1 MTIKEWLTPGLFDI
15 NVILV
20 ALLINWTLF
29 SIATNFLED
38 FRIPPKIQ
46 NANYGAVI
54 LMCLL
59 YGLLIIAGLLGI
71 VENRPTL
78 YPNRYDFLLMG
89 NDRALACI
97 LIGLLIGG
105 PIGWFLG
112 EKNKLRWGM
121 ALGALVCE
129 GLIVVGTLLWLLAQ
143 E

>member
-29 SIATNFLED
+29 SIASNFLED

-46 NANYGAVI
+46 NLNYSAVV
-54 LMCLL
+54 LMSLV
-59 YGLLIIAGLLGI
+59 YGLLVLAGLLGI

-89 NDRALACI
+89 NENALGSI
-97 LIGLLIGG
+97 LIGLLVGG

-112 EKNKLRWGM
+112 NRDKLRWAM
-121 ALGALVCE
+121 AISALFCE
-129 GLIVVGTLLWLLAQ
+129 GLIVLGTLLWLLAQ